1 MKYIKTFESFSPVN
15 EEEENFFKKLMQGGT
30 EIDMS
35 SENFVK
41 LKAKYCNVNETPLPK
56 PFTDDKTIKATKTSL
71 FTLGVITK
79 SGENIIGDAA
89 GMNLYHQL
97 MKNFKMDETQA
108 LTVAMGIYNCN
119 GWTNIDKNES
129 KFDAEKKKFSVVK
142 DKSSTSVV

>member
-1 MKYIKTFESFSPVN
+1 MRYIKTFESFSPVN

-35 SENFVK
+35 SENFEK
-41 LKAKYCNVNETPLPK
+41 LKAKYCNVNETPLAK

-79 SGENIIGDAA
+79 SGENIIGDPS
-89 GMNLYHQL
+89 GMLVYHQL
-97 MKNFKMDETQA
+97 MKNFKMNEDQA
-108 LTVAMGIYNCN
+108 LTAAMGIYEWN

-129 KFDAEKKKFSVVK
+129 KFDVENKKFSVVK
-142 DKSSTSVV
+142 DKSRTSVS